1 MASIKFVVNPAA
13 ARGKCARVA
22 KDLEQLCRDRKLDFD
37 FEYTQKEKDAIG
49 IAQKAA
55 DSFDVVVAVGGDGTI
70 HETVNGLMEGKAKF
84 GVIPVGSGN
93 DFVRAMKIPSGLTQA
108 LDTVVAGHSKRID
121 IGKADHT
128 YFPNGMGIGFDSWV
142 VETSKSVRKLR
153 GSTIYFYSVLR
164 TIYSYQA
171 PVMRL
176 RYGDVDREEKIF
188 MVTIGNGISLGGG
201 FKLTPHAIMDDGVF
215 DLNIVTD
222 LTKAQVY
229 KNLVSVYSGSH
240 TKMPQVTT
248 GRTSEITIDS
258 EQGFAVHLDGELLSL
273 NMKSLNVTLIPKALD
288 VIIPASANG

>member
-13 ARGKCARVA
+13 ARGKCARIA

-37 FEYTQKEKDAIG
+37 LEYTQKEKDAVH
-49 IAQKAA
+49 IARKAA
-55 DSFDVVVAVGGDGTI
+55 GSFEIVVAVGGDGTI

-93 DFVRAMKIPSGLTQA
+93 DFVRAMKIPSNLIQA
-108 LDTVVAGHSKRID
+108 LDAVVAGESKRID
-121 IGKADHT
+121 IGKADST

-142 VETSKSVRKLR
+142 VETSKGIRRLR
-153 GSTIYFYSVLR
+153 GSAIYFYAVLR
-164 TIYSYQA
+164 TIYSYEA
-171 PVMRL
+171 PVIRI
-176 RYGDVDREEKIF
+176 RYNDVDREDKIF
-188 MVTIGNGISLGGG
+188 MLTIGNGISLGGG
-201 FKLTPHAIMDDGVF
+201 FKLTPHAILDDGLF
-215 DLNIVTD
+215 DLNIVQD
-222 LTKAQVY
+222 LTKTEIYQ
-229 KNLVSVYSGSH
+229 NLISVYSGSH

-248 GRTSEITIDS
+248 GRTSKITIDS